1 MSKCESLFLLSYCI
15 EFHQILCHFI
25 DSTLY
30 FGFGLCPFLRSQ
42 LIQLRALGSISR
54 SIFLDNIQ
62 PGRQNIEIT
71 TIPVFYLDIVFYDLI
86 YFYLF
91 NTLID
96 AQSMILMYNI
106 ITYLQI

>member
-1 MSKCESLFLLSYCI
+1 MPKRKALLLLSYCI
-15 EFHQILCHFI
+15 ELHQILCHFI

-54 SIFLDNIQ
+54 SIFLNNIQ

-96 AQSMILMYNI
+96 AQSMILMYNV